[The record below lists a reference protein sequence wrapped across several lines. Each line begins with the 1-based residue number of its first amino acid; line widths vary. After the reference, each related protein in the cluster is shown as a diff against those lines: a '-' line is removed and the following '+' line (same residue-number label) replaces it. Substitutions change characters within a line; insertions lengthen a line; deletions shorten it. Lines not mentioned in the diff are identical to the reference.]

1 MTTATTTATATINI
15 ISALP
20 KWVQSSLEINGTP
33 DGWVPCHCLGLTID
47 DLTVAYEANIIDIC
61 PTYFKDIANRL
72 IDSNIRFV
80 EENVITI
87 YNWLQ

>member
-1 MTTATTTATATINI
+1 MTTTTTTATATTTINI

-20 KWVQSSLEINGTP
+20 KWVQWSLTINGTP
-33 DGWVPCHCLGLTID
+33 DGWVPLHHLDMTLE
-47 DLTVAYEANIIDIC
+47 DLMVAYDANIVDIRD
-61 PTYFKDIANRL
+61 TSAWL
-72 IDSNIRFV
+72 VDSQIRFV

>member
-1 MTTATTTATATINI
+1 MTTTATATINI

-20 KWVQSSLEINGTP
+20 KWVKASLELNGIP
-33 DGWVPCHCLGLTID
+33 DGWVPANCLGLTIED
-47 DLTVAYEANIIDIC
+47 QTVAYYANIIDTKHGLHSTI
-61 PTYFKDIANRL
+61 
-72 IDSNIRFV
+72 SEIRFV

>member
-1 MTTATTTATATINI
+1 MTTTTTTTATATTTINI

-20 KWVQSSLEINGTP
+20 KWVQWSLTINGTP
-33 DGWVPCHCLGLTID
+33 DGWVPCYCLGLTTDEIS
-47 DLTVAYEANIIDIC
+47 TAFNCNIIDI
-61 PTYFKDIANRL
+61 DGLNL
-72 IDSNIRFV
+72 RFI